1 MLPRAIPFFHNF
13 IRACRP
19 AFTGVDKGPNIS
31 QLLTKA
37 RQDYRVAKEVVGCDL
52 IRDGYQCV
60 VMRKYDTATKRIVS
74 KGINKPPEPADYTE
88 LAHIVAESRKTGI
101 RDETQ
106 PESTASAWAALEHFG
121 KVKVAD
127 DHLNETGP
135 HRYRV
140 CAVHTFYYDT
150 EPRLPNFQTPNS
162 AHDR

>member
-1 MLPRAIPFFHNF
+1 
-13 IRACRP
+13 
-19 AFTGVDKGPNIS
+19 
-31 QLLTKA
+31 
-37 RQDYRVAKEVVGCDL
+37 
-52 IRDGYQCV
+52 
-60 VMRKYDTATKRIVS
+60 MRKYDTATKRIVS

-140 CAVHTFYYDT
+140 CAVHTFYI
-150 EPRLPNFQTPNS
+150 LNLGFQTSKLQIQLTIADSVFPIPDPHLLILHAACAKVANFS
-162 AHDR
+162 GAAEYVDAIFKDMD